1 MSTWAQTIVN
11 FIYKMSD
18 LRDQSLK
25 NVLIND
31 NLANLFVQIMFL
43 NLESTKQIKECIIS
57 TTTFQKIDK
66 LINELKVSCFGCY
79 QKIINFI
86 FDAPAGYNYNLSHF
100 FNLLQTFLP
109 SLIVSLNKFCTNTNF
124 EIQTFSEVK

>member
-1 MSTWAQTIVN
+1 MN
-11 FIYKMSD
+11 FIFKMND

-31 NLANLFVQIMFL
+31 NLANLLVQIMFL
-43 NLESTKQIKECIIS
+43 NLESTQQIKECIIS
-57 TTTFQKIDK
+57 TTTFKEIDR
-66 LINELKVSCFGCY
+66 LINSIKVSCFGCY
-79 QKIINFI
+79 HKIINFI

-109 SLIVSLNKFCTNTNF
+109 SLIVSLNKFCTNTTF
-124 EIQTFSEVK
+124 EIQTLFEVPYIQF